1 MLDYTNNG
9 ITIYCHKSGR
19 KNAKISDI
27 ISVCHLISQ
36 SDDKQVRDSR
46 ILSQLIDTFG
56 EVIYECIQ
64 FNHMELTVYLRLGHT
79 VNMDGKETVHTDYYA
94 FHRTE
99 FTQPEEV
106 LIFLLRLYHL
116 IYPYTKLSNST
127 VFSSPSIQYIL
138 NMWKH
143 REEAKNLV
151 ERGYK

>member
-9 ITIYCHKSGR
+9 MTIYCHKSGR

-27 ISVCHLISQ
+27 ISVCHLITQ
-36 SDDKQVRDSR
+36 SDNKQVRESR

-79 VNMDGKETVHTDYYA
+79 VNMDGEEIVHTDYYA
-94 FHRTE
+94 FHRVE

-116 IYPYTKLSNST
+116 IYPYTKLSNSV

-138 NMWKH
+138 NMWTW
-143 REEAKNLV
+143 REEAKNIV
-151 ERGYK
+151 KGGTE

>member
-9 ITIYCHKSGR
+9 LTIYCHKSGR

-27 ISVCHLISQ
+27 ISVHHLIAH
-36 SDDKQVRDSR
+36 SDDKKVRESR

-79 VNMDGKETVHTDYYA
+79 VNIDGEEVVHSDYYA

-127 VFSSPSIQYIL
+127 VFSSPSIPYIL

-143 REEAKNLV
+143 REEAKNIV
-151 ERGYK
+151 KGGC

>member
-1 MLDYTNNG
+1 MLDCKNNG
-9 ITIYCHKSGR
+9 MTIYCHKSGR

-27 ISVCHLISQ
+27 ISVHHLITQ
-36 SDDKQVRDSR
+36 SDNKQVRDSR

-56 EVIYECIQ
+56 EVIYECVQ
-64 FNHMELTVYLRLGHT
+64 FNHIELTVYLSLGHT
-79 VNMDGKETVHTDYYA
+79 VNVDGEEVVHSDYYA

-116 IYPYTKLSNST
+116 IYPYTKLSNSV

-138 NMWKH
+138 NMWTY
-143 REEAKNLV
+143 REEAKSIV
-151 ERGYK
+151 ERGIK

>member
-19 KNAKISDI
+19 KNAKISDT
-27 ISVCHLISQ
+27 ISVCHLIAH
-36 SDDKQVRDSR
+36 SDDKKVRESR
-46 ILSQLIDTFG
+46 ILSQLINTFS

-79 VNMDGKETVHTDYYA
+79 VNMDGKESVHTNYYA

-116 IYPYTKLSNST
+116 IYPYTKLSSST

-138 NMWKH
+138 NMWTY
-143 REEAKNLV
+143 REEAENIV
-151 ERGYK
+151 ERGC